1 MLEASNK
8 MYGPDHWAEQEFGRA
23 KLGDRRLLQRLKQIA
38 ARFAEQPSASIPKSC
53 SGWAQTKAA
62 YRFFAHPEIRS
73 EALLE
78 PHQERTRERCTA
90 EPLVFVVQD
99 TTGLTYGERA
109 GLGLVGSGADGVKGL
124 WLHSSMAFTE
134 QGRALGL
141 VRAEHWRR
149 DPAGFG
155 KAARRHERPT
165 AEKESQRWLNSFN
178 DCVKWAQAAPA
189 TRWVNVADREADIY
203 ELFVTAAPHPEVGVL
218 VRARHNRKTTE
229 GADLD
234 EVIRTTPLAGRVEV
248 AVPRKPGAFART
260 AYLEVRYAQVKVKAP
275 TRGQGE
281 GLTLWIVEAREASDK
296 AGAIYWRLLT
306 NLPVENLEAALEK
319 IKWYRLRWQIE
330 EYHRILKS
338 GCQAQARQLE
348 TGDRLIKVLMLDI
361 IVAWRVLELSRAARQ
376 SQAEALQAHFCPEEI
391 EVIQKHRAHS
401 SHKEDAILSLR
412 EAVRAVAQMGG
423 FLGRKGDGEPGAM
436 TLWRGLEVLANLVL
450 GWRLAKTCG

>member
-1 MLEASNK
+1 MLEASIK
-8 MYGPDHWAEQEFGRA
+8 TYGPERWAEHEFGRA
-23 KLGDRRLLQRLKQIA
+23 KLGDRRLVQRLKKIV

-53 SGWAQTKAA
+53 FGWAQTKGA
-62 YRFFAHPEIRS
+62 YRFFAHPDITS
-73 EALLE
+73 EALLN
-78 PHQERTRERCTA
+78 PHQERTQERCSQA
-90 EPLVFVVQD
+90 PLVLVVQD

-109 GLGLVGSGADGVKGL
+109 GLGLVGCGADGVQGL
-124 WLHSSMAFTE
+124 WLHSSMAFNE

-155 KAARRHERPT
+155 KAAKRHERPT

-178 DCVKWAQAAPA
+178 DCVQWAQGAPA

-203 ELFVTAAPHPEVGVL
+203 ELFATAAPRPEVGVL

-234 EVIRTTPLAGRVEV
+234 KVIKATPLAGRVEV
-248 AVPRKPGAFART
+248 AVPRKPGVAART
-260 AYLEVRYAQVKVKAP
+260 ACLEVRYAQVKVKAP
-275 TRGQGE
+275 ARCQRE
-281 GLTLWIVEAREASDK
+281 GLTLWIVEAREVSDK
-296 AGAIYWRLLT
+296 SGAIYWRLLT
-306 NLPVENLEAALEK
+306 NLPVETLEAALEK
-319 IKWYRLRWQIE
+319 IRWYRLRWQIE

-338 GCQAQARQLE
+338 GCQTQARQLE
-348 TGDRLIKVLMLDI
+348 TGERLIKVLMLDV

-376 SQAEALQAHFCPEEI
+376 SQAEALEAHFCPEEI
-391 EVIQKHRAHS
+391 EVIKKHRAKS
-401 SHKEDAILSLR
+401 SLKEEATLSLR
-412 EAVRAVAQMGG
+412 EAVRSVAQMGG

-450 GWRLAKTCG
+450 GWRLAKNCG

>member
-1 MLEASNK
+1 MLEASIK
-8 MYGPDHWAEQEFGRA
+8 TYGPDRWAEHEFGRA
-23 KLGDRRLLQRLKQIA
+23 KLGDRRLVERLKKIV

-53 SGWAQTKAA
+53 SGWAQTKGA
-62 YRFFAHPEIRS
+62 YRFFAHPDITS
-73 EALLE
+73 EALLR
-78 PHQERTRERCTA
+78 PHQERTQERCSQA
-90 EPLVFVVQD
+90 PLVLVVQD

-109 GLGLVGSGADGVKGL
+109 GLGLVGCGADGVKGL
-124 WLHSSMAFTE
+124 WLHSSMAFNE

-155 KAARRHERPT
+155 KAAKRHERPT
-165 AEKESQRWLNSFN
+165 AEKESQRWLNSFK
-178 DCVKWAQAAPA
+178 DCVQWAQGAPA

-203 ELFVTAAPHPEVGVL
+203 ELFATAAPHPEVGVL

-234 EVIRTTPLAGRVEV
+234 EVIKATPLAGRVEV
-248 AVPRKPGAFART
+248 AVPRKPGVAART
-260 AYLEVRYAQVKVKAP
+260 ACLEVRYAKVEVKAP
-275 TRGQGE
+275 ARCQGE
-281 GLTLWIVEAREASDK
+281 GLTLWIVEAREVSDK
-296 AGAIYWRLLT
+296 ADAISWRLLT
-306 NLPVENLEAALEK
+306 NLPVENFEAALEK

-338 GCQAQARQLE
+338 GCQTQARQLE
-348 TGDRLIKVLMLDI
+348 TGDRLIKVLMLDV

-376 SQAEALQAHFCPEEI
+376 SEAEALEAYFCPEEI
-391 EVIQKHRAHS
+391 EVIKKHRARS
-401 SHKEDAILSLR
+401 SRKEQATLNLR
-412 EAVRAVAQMGG
+412 EAVRSVAQMGG